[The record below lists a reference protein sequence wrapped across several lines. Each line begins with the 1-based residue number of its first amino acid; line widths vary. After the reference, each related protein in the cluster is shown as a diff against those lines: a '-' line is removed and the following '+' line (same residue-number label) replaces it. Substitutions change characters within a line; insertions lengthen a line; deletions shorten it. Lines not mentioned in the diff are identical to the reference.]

1 MAVKDNGVFY
11 PTDIIIS
18 KRGRR
23 HYKVPVRSQ
32 HWQLRS
38 LISAE
43 KRHIVYFPGGS
54 GSHHIQRLNTR
65 THECETIKLLTFAP
79 RCLVAEGGWLCCG
92 SEKGDFVAIRLDGPE
107 GDRSS
112 NFALDLDP
120 EVRLPFGLEL
130 SPERESSLLSLL
142 RPRPTD
148 KSFVAKSSKMAKDRV
163 NCITLWFPTPSIPTC
178 DGAYTSPVAVLAN
191 NDRTVTLVSLEDFEA
206 DEKSEPLAT
215 NTYPDFVNRAI
226 ISPDGRLLIAIL
238 DDPYL
243 YVHERTPKS
252 IEPSRNRER
261 RDYRWELKQRL
272 LLKSQRKDDK
282 TDRRGS
288 FAACFSSSGEYLAVG
303 TQHGTISIF
312 QTALL
317 SDPDADPLVTTFTS
331 SQPES
336 LSGAVRD
343 MAFCPGPF
351 DILAWTE
358 DRAHIGIADIRTGY
372 TVRQIVDINV
382 DGDFEHINV
391 LDRNT
396 VDPRLL
402 ERRSTERRDDSSA
415 TGPNRI
421 SEGRRRLAEGLEAL
435 NHPLTTDETMVLE
448 AIRGDRRRRERP
460 GSDNQEDMPQRSSS
474 MTRASLRPTAEHAS
488 TPRTRDRGDD
498 SQAVADLL
506 SNYRVPRNPREAL
519 QERINRRRQML
530 LDANMQQ
537 QPIRR
542 NMNQLWLDQLAD
554 TVSTMRDGA
563 RNRQD
568 QQEYLTV
575 LEILQARERVSA
587 VTGDNDQSSLPP
599 ISSRWQESAVL
610 AESALRGTL
619 PDPGVLNL
627 PPSPDNTAGLAWSE
641 DGRTLFVGAQNGIYE
656 FQVNVQSRK
665 YCPVITLR

>member
-1 MAVKDNGVFY
+1 MAVKDDGAFY
-11 PTDIIIS
+11 PTETIIS

-54 GSHHIQRLNTR
+54 GSHHIQRLNTL
-65 THECETIKLLTFAP
+65 THECETVKLLTFAP
-79 RCLVAEGGWLCCG
+79 RCLVAEQGWLCCG
-92 SEKGDFVAIRLDGPE
+92 SEKGDFVAIRLDGE
-107 GDRSS
+107 SDESH
-112 NFALDLDP
+112 NFTLDLDP
-120 EVRLPFGLEL
+120 DARLPLGLEL
-130 SPERESSLLSLL
+130 SPEREILSMLS
-142 RPRPTD
+142 RSRSTE
-148 KSFVAKSSKMAKDRV
+148 KSFVAKSCKMAKDRV
-163 NCITLWFPTPSIPTC
+163 NCITLWFPSSSVPTC
-178 DGAYTSPVAVLAN
+178 DGAYVSSVAVLAN
-191 NDRTVTLVSLEDFEA
+191 NDRTVSLVSLDDFEA
-206 DEKSEPLAT
+206 DEKSEPLA
-215 NTYPDFVNRAI
+215 NITYPDFVNRAI
-226 ISPDGRLLIAIL
+226 ISPDGRFLIAIL

-243 YVHERTPKS
+243 YVHERIPKS
-252 IEPSRNRER
+252 ADSSRSRER
-261 RDYRWELKQRL
+261 QDYRWELKQRL

-288 FAACFSSSGEYLAVG
+288 FAACFSNSGEYLAVG
-303 TQHGTISIF
+303 TQHGTISVF

-317 SDPDADPLVTTFTS
+317 GDPDADALVTTFTS

-343 MAFCPGPF
+343 MAFCPGPY

-358 DRAHIGIADIRTGY
+358 DRAHVGIADSRTGY
-372 TVRQIVDINV
+372 AVRQIVDINTE
-382 DGDFEHINV
+382 GDFEHINI
-391 LDRNT
+391 LDRNA

-402 ERRSTERRDDSSA
+402 ERRSTERRSHAAAGLSSA
-415 TGPNRI
+415 V
-421 SEGRRRLAEGLEAL
+421 EGRRRTPLGFDGL

-448 AIRGDRRRRERP
+448 AIRGDRRRRDRP
-460 GSDNQEDMPQRSSS
+460 SVEHQDDTAQRSSS
-474 MTRASLRPTAEHAS
+474 MSRASLRPTVDEAGS
-488 TPRTRDRGDD
+488 TQPRDRGDD

-506 SNYRVPRNPREAL
+506 SNYRVPRGPREAL

-530 LDANMQQ
+530 LDANTQQ

-575 LEILQARERVSA
+575 LEILQARERTNTT
-587 VTGDNDQSSLPP
+587 TGDNDESSLLAPLANP
-599 ISSRWQESAVL
+599 ISRWEESAV
-610 AESALRGTL
+610 RGTL

-641 DGRTLFVGAQNGIYE
+641 DGRTFVGAQNGIYE

>member
-1 MAVKDNGVFY
+1 MAVKENGVLY
-11 PTDIIIS
+11 PTDTIIS
-18 KRGRR
+18 KQGRR

-92 SEKGDFVAIRLDGPE
+92 SEKGDFVAIRLDGNDSD
-107 GDRSS
+107 GNTSFS
-112 NFALDLDP
+112 LDLDP
-120 EVRLPFGLEL
+120 DSRLPFGFEI
-130 SPERESSLLSLL
+130 SPERDSPLLSLL
-142 RPRPTD
+142 SRPRSSD

-163 NCITLWFPTPSIPTC
+163 NCITLWFPSPSIPTW
-178 DGAYTSPVAVLAN
+178 DGSYASPVAVLAN
-191 NDRTVTLVSLEDFEA
+191 NDRTVTLVSLDEFEA

-215 NTYPDFVNRAI
+215 ITYPDFVNRAI
-226 ISPDGRLLIAIL
+226 ISPDGRFLIAIL

-243 YVHERTPKS
+243 YIHERTPKS
-252 IEPSRNRER
+252 MEPSRFRER
-261 RDYRWELKQRL
+261 PDYRWELKQRL

-317 SDPDADPLVTTFTS
+317 GDPNADALVTTFTS

-358 DRAHIGIADIRTGY
+358 DRAHVGIADIRSGY
-372 TVRQIVDINV
+372 AVRQIVDINTE
-382 DGDFEHINV
+382 GDFEHINI

-402 ERRSTERRDDSSA
+402 DRRSTERRNNTSGIGSSSA
-415 TGPNRI
+415 T
-421 SEGRRRLAEGLEAL
+421 EGRRRVAEGLEAL
-435 NHPLTTDETMVLE
+435 NHPLTMDETMVLE
-448 AIRGDRRRRERP
+448 AIRGDRRRRERS
-460 GSDNQEDMPQRSSS
+460 GSEMQDDTPQRSSS
-474 MTRASLRPTAEHAS
+474 MSRASLRPTADD
-488 TPRTRDRGDD
+488 TGPTRTRDRSDE

-530 LDANMQQ
+530 LDSDTQQ

-554 TVSTMRDGA
+554 TVSTMRGGT

-568 QQEYLTV
+568 QEEYLTV
-575 LEILQARERVSA
+575 LEILQARERA
-587 VTGDNDQSSLPP
+587 NPATGDNDASTLLAPLVNPSL
-599 ISSRWQESAVL
+599 RWEESAV
-610 AESALRGTL
+610 RGTL

-665 YCPVITLR
+665 YCPVIALR

>member
-1 MAVKDNGVFY
+1 MAVKDNGAYY
-11 PTDIIIS
+11 PTDTIIS

-23 HYKVPVRSQ
+23 HYRVPVRSQ

-54 GSHHIQRLNTR
+54 GSHHIQRLNTV

-79 RCLVAEGGWLCCG
+79 RCLVAEKGWLCCG
-92 SEKGDFVAIRLDGPE
+92 SEKGDFVAIRLEAESDG
-107 GDRSS
+107 SS
-112 NFALDLDP
+112 NFSLDLDP
-120 EVRLPFGLEL
+120 DSRLPLGLDL
-130 SPERESSLLSLL
+130 SPEREGSLLSLIS
-142 RPRPTD
+142 RSRSTD
-148 KSFVAKSSKMAKDRV
+148 KSFVAKSCKMAKDRV

-191 NDRTVTLVSLEDFEA
+191 NDRTVTLVSLEDLDPE
-206 DEKSEPLAT
+206 EKTEPLAT
-215 NTYPDFVNRAI
+215 ITYPDFVNRAI
-226 ISPDGRLLIAIL
+226 ISPDGRFLISIL

-252 IEPSRNRER
+252 IEASRFRER
-261 RDYRWELKQRL
+261 QDYRWELKQRI

-312 QTALL
+312 QTSLL
-317 SDPDADPLVTTFTS
+317 KEPDANALVTTFTS

-343 MAFCPGPF
+343 MAFCPGPY

-358 DRAHIGIADIRTGY
+358 DRSHIGIADIRSGY
-372 TVRQIVDINV
+372 AVRQIVGINNET
-382 DGDFEHINV
+382 DFEHINI

-402 ERRSTERRDDSSA
+402 ERRSTERRNNSGGLGSVSA
-415 TGPNRI
+415 
-421 SEGRRRLAEGLEAL
+421 SEGRRRVAEGFEGL

-460 GSDNQEDMPQRSSS
+460 SAENQEDTTQRSSS
-474 MTRASLRPTAEHAS
+474 MSRASLRPTAEDSGS
-488 TPRTRDRGDD
+488 TRTRDRGDD
-498 SQAVADLL
+498 SQIVADLL

-519 QERINRRRQML
+519 QDRIDRRRQML
-530 LDANMQQ
+530 IEANVRQ
-537 QPIRR
+537 QPRRR
-542 NMNQLWLDQLAD
+542 NMDQLWLDQLAD
-554 TVSTMRDGA
+554 TVVTMREGG
-563 RNRQD
+563 RERQD
-568 QQEYLTV
+568 RQEYLTV
-575 LEILQARERVSA
+575 LEILQSRERGNIPA
-587 VTGDNDQSSLPP
+587 GENDDASLLAPLVNP
-599 ISSRWQESAVL
+599 VSRWEESAV
-610 AESALRGTL
+610 RGTL

-641 DGRTLFVGAQNGIYE
+641 NGRTLFVGAQNGIYE